1 MKIWLMG
8 FYEFLLRYKLVW
20 RETWKIRHKLDTPV
34 REKDENEFL
43 PAHLELIETP
53 VSKRPRLIAYFIM
66 AFLAI
71 AIVLSVLG
79 KVEIIATAN
88 GKLTLSGRSKEIKPI
103 ENSIVK
109 EIMVKEGELVKKG
122 HVLLKLTALGA
133 EADTL
138 KTQSSLLQAKLE
150 QVRYQILNES
160 IGLNK
165 LPELKLSDDPYFH
178 NLSED
183 ELFRLTSLI
192 KEQFSTWQ
200 NKKYQKELNLDKKKA
215 ERLTILARINRY
227 ENLSRVEKSRLDDFR
242 KLLQKQAIAKHA
254 VLEQENKYLEAANE
268 LRVYK
273 SQLEQIESEILSA
286 KEEHQLVTRLFK
298 NEVLD
303 KIRQTTDSIKLLT
316 LELKKNEERQQA
328 SVIRAPVSGKVQQ
341 LKVHTEGGVVTTAET
356 LMVIV
361 PENDTL
367 EVTALVQNKDIGF
380 INVGQNVTIKV
391 EAFPY
396 TRYGYLMGKVKNINL
411 DAIED
416 QKLGLV
422 FNVIVS
428 IEENYLSTGNKNIP
442 LSSGM
447 AVTAEI
453 KTGMRSVISYLL
465 SPLEESVTESLHE
478 R

>member
-1 MKIWLMG
+1 MKTWLMG
-8 FYEFLLRYKLVW
+8 FYEFLLRYKTVW
-20 RETWKIRHKLDTPV
+20 SETWKIRQQLDTPQ

-43 PAHLELIETP
+43 PAHLELIDTP
-53 VSKRPRLIAYFIM
+53 VSRRPRLIAYFIIS
-66 AFLAI
+66 FLVI
-71 AIVLSVLG
+71 AVILSVLG
-79 KVEIIATAN
+79 KVEIVATAN

-109 EIMVKEGELVKKG
+109 EIMVKEGQVVKKG

-150 QVRYQILNES
+150 QIRYQILNES
-160 IGLNK
+160 IRLNK
-165 LPELKLSDDPYFH
+165 LSEIKLPENPSLQNVP
-178 NLSED
+178 ED
-183 ELFRLTSLI
+183 ELLRLTSLI

-200 NKKYQKELNLDKKKA
+200 NQKNQKELNLDKKKA
-215 ERLTILARINRY
+215 ERLTILARISRY
-227 ENLSRVEKSRLDDFR
+227 ESLSRVEKSRLDDFR
-242 KLLQKQAIAKHA
+242 NLLHKQAIAKHA

-286 KEEHQLVTRLFK
+286 KEEYQLVTQLFK

-303 KIRQTTDSIKLLT
+303 KLRQTTDSIKLLT
-316 LELKKNEERQQA
+316 LELEKNEERQQA

-380 INVGQNVTIKV
+380 INVGQSVIIKV

-396 TRYGYLMGKVKNINL
+396 TRHGYLVGKVKNINL

-428 IEENYLSTGNKNIP
+428 IEDNSFSTGNKSVP

-453 KTGMRSVISYLL
+453 KTGMRSIISYLL
-465 SPLEESVTESLHE
+465 SPLEESLTESLHE

>member
-1 MKIWLMG
+1 MKAFLMG
-8 FYEFLLRYKLVW
+8 FYDFLLRYKLVW
-20 RETWKIRHKLDTPV
+20 SETWKVRKQLDTPV
-34 REKDENEFL
+34 REKDESEFL

-53 VSKRPRLIAYFIM
+53 ISKRPRLAAYFIM
-66 AFLAI
+66 IFLVI
-71 AIVLSVLG
+71 AIILSIVG
-79 KVEIIATAN
+79 KVEIVATAN

-109 EIMVKEGELVKKG
+109 EILVKEGELVNKG
-122 HVLLKLTALGA
+122 DVLLKLTALGA
-133 EADTL
+133 EADIL
-138 KTQSSLLQAKLE
+138 KTQSSLLQVKLE
-150 QVRYQILNES
+150 QVRYLMLNEA
-160 IGLNK
+160 IGLDRLPQLK
-165 LPELKLSDDPYFH
+165 LPDDPLFQYV
-178 NLSED
+178 SED
-183 ELFRLTSLI
+183 EFFRLTSLI

-200 NKKYQKELNLDKKKA
+200 TQRQQKKLNLDKKKS
-215 ERLTILARINRY
+215 ERLTILARIQRY
-227 ENLSRVEKSRLDDFR
+227 NNLSRVEKKRLDDFR
-242 KLLQKQAIAKHA
+242 QLLQKQAIAKHT
-254 VLEQENKYLEAANE
+254 VLEQENKYLEAINE
-268 LRVYK
+268 LHVYK
-273 SQLEQIESEILSA
+273 SQLEQIESEILAA
-286 KEEHQLVTRLFK
+286 KEDYQLVTQLFK
-298 NEVLD
+298 NEILD
-303 KIRQTTDSIKLLT
+303 KIRQTTDSITLLK
-316 LELKKNEERQQA
+316 LELEKNEERQKA

-341 LKVHTEGGVVTTAET
+341 LKVHTESGVVTTAET

-367 EVTALVQNKDIGF
+367 EVTAMLQNKDIGF
-380 INVGQNVTIKV
+380 ISLGQDVIIKV

-396 TRYGYLMGKVKNINL
+396 TRYGYLVGKVKNINL

-428 IEENYLSTGNKNIP
+428 IEKNDLLIANKNIP

-453 KTGMRSVISYLL
+453 KTGMRSVINYLL

>member
-1 MKIWLMG
+1 MKTWLMG
-8 FYEFLLRYKLVW
+8 LSEFLLRYKLVW
-20 RETWKIRHKLDTPV
+20 SETWKIRQQLDTPI

-53 VSKRPRLIAYFIM
+53 VSRRPRLVAYFIM
-66 AFLAI
+66 GFLVIAFI
-71 AIVLSVLG
+71 LSVLG
-79 KVEIIATAN
+79 QVEIVATAN

-109 EIMVKEGELVKKG
+109 EIMVKEGELVQKG

-150 QVRYQILNES
+150 QIRYQILNKS
-160 IGLNK
+160 IELNK
-165 LPELKLSDDPYFH
+165 LPELKLPDDPYFH
-178 NLSED
+178 NVSED
-183 ELFRLTSLI
+183 ELLRLTSLI

-200 NKKYQKELNLDKKKA
+200 NQKYQKELNLDKKRA
-215 ERLTILARINRY
+215 ERLTILARISRY
-227 ENLSRVEKSRLDDFR
+227 KNLSRIEKSRLDDFR
-242 KLLQKQAIAKHA
+242 RLLQKQAIAKHA
-254 VLEQENKYLEAANE
+254 VLEQENKYAEAANE

-286 KEEHQLVTRLFK
+286 KEDYQLVTQLFK

-303 KIRQTTDSIKLLT
+303 KLRQTTDSIELLT
-316 LELKKNEERQQA
+316 LELEKNEERQQA

-361 PENDTL
+361 PDNDTL

-380 INVGQNVTIKV
+380 INVGQNAIIKV

-396 TRYGYLMGKVKNINL
+396 TRYGYLVGKVKNINL

-428 IEENYLSTGNKNIP
+428 IEENVLSTGNKNIP